1 MPEPLRASVLASG
14 RGSSFRVLAWA
25 AERGPIRVCEIVAG
39 EPGVEYA

>member
-1 MPEPLRASVLASG
+1 MPEPMRVGVLASG

-25 AERGPIRVCEIVAG
+25 AERGPIRACEIVAG